1 MKREKSLP
9 DFSPDYCCRSNP
21 ILNEIGAS
29 ITLSP
34 RGSAP
39 KTLEFGEIFCLK
51 IQRFLHKCFG

>member
-9 DFSPDYCCRSNP
+9 DFSPDYCCKNNP

-34 RGSAP
+34 RADS
-39 KTLEFGEIFCLK
+39 T
-51 IQRFLHKCFG
+51 